1 MASGSADRLAL
12 GALEAVMLS
21 ARRAKDERPAFE
33 LLVGSLAELGVRATP
48 PVHSPLLDRERDA
61 WLRRLQSARRSR
73 STLNA
78 YRVAI
83 DDLLAWAEDSGRL
96 AELFVEQTLVDYLDA
111 YRMTRQPAPATY
123 HHRFVLLRRFM
134 RWASQRNGLADPFL
148 ELQPPA
154 KPVHESDWL
163 TRAEFAELLQAAG
176 RPSRRRTGLAERDQL
191 VLLTLVTTGLRRSE
205 LIALD
210 WRDVTLDG
218 PRPSLLV
225 RQGKGG
231 RPRRQPLPAELARRL
246 SRWRAQR
253 EASASDPVF
262 CGLGGARLQPTIL
275 AGIIHRTA
283 TRAGIDKHVTAHTL
297 RHTAATWLRQATGD
311 TRLVAEYLG
320 HADLS
325 TVARYAHVAEEELH
339 AAARV
344 LAEDD
349 GPPSSPRA
357 ARRAL
362 GRDGRVHPG
371 QLAAWD

>member
-1 MASGSADRLAL
+1 
-12 GALEAVMLS
+12 MLS

-210 WRDVTLDG
+210 WGDLTIEG
-218 PRPSLLV
+218 ARPSLLV
-225 RQGKGG
+225 RVVAA
-231 RPRRQPLPAELARRL
+231 PRR
-246 SRWRAQR
+246 S
-253 EASASDPVF
+253 
-262 CGLGGARLQPTIL
+262 
-275 AGIIHRTA
+275 
-283 TRAGIDKHVTAHTL
+283 
-297 RHTAATWLRQATGD
+297 
-311 TRLVAEYLG
+311 VA
-320 HADLS
+320 
-325 TVARYAHVAEEELH
+325 
-339 AAARV
+339 
-344 LAEDD
+344 
-349 GPPSSPRA
+349 
-357 ARRAL
+357 
-362 GRDGRVHPG
+362 
-371 QLAAWD
+371 